1 MIAALARWFA
11 QMALQRFGIEIDRM
25 RLRYDGGEQ
34 NARGENR
41 QAPERWRGHAAK
53 RGEDSGAL
61 VCGSS
66 SRIIN
71 R

>member
-1 MIAALARWFA
+1 MAAK
-11 QMALQRFGIEIDRM
+11 RFEIENDDR

-34 NARGENR
+34 NARGEISE
-41 QAPERWRGHAAK
+41 APERWCGYAAK
-53 RGEDSGAL
+53 RGEAPEALSGAL

-66 SRIIN
+66 SRIIK

>member
-1 MIAALARWFA
+1 
-11 QMALQRFGIEIDRM
+11 MASKRFEIENDDR

-34 NARGENR
+34 NAGCEMGE
-41 QAPERWRGHAAK
+41 APERWCSDAAK
-53 RGEDSGAL
+53 RGEDPEALSGAL

-66 SRIIN
+66 SRIIS